1 MDPRTVVAAAAV
13 SAARSR
19 GPVPKGLRRLRSHG
33 DRAAVNLLVH
43 GDHTHALPLL
53 AASPLAR
60 SFALAYLDPPYNTG
74 RRFAEYVDRAPQAQ
88 WSAALSLCLEGLVPL
103 MRSDATIAI
112 EIDDSSLGAALAA
125 GDSVLGAKNRVSIV
139 TLVRSAVTGHKAANR
154 GPVNVTDYVLLYA
167 VERRAWRYFAERR
180 PRAGTDPAYRT
191 YVENADEA
199 PELWRF
205 TPLAGVVAAALGF
218 PDSRAARRALG
229 PLRMDRELERFALE
243 HAQRVVRF
251 AQPRIE
257 AIGKDARAL
266 VERSRAERDRVFVLA
281 RAGRSPFILRA
292 GNRVLRL
299 SDKVADR
306 GDGPT
311 LVEPL
316 TNVWDDVPFQGMA
329 REGGV
334 RFSRNKKPE
343 GLLARLL
350 SLTTEPGDW
359 VIDPY
364 LGSGTTAAVAQKL
377 GRRWVGIER
386 GAHAVELAEPRLLR
400 VLRGDDATGISPRR
414 PSDAPANGS
423 VDRLLRGFH
432 VVA

>member
-1 MDPRTVVAAAAV
+1 M
-13 SAARSR
+13 
-19 GPVPKGLRRLRSHG
+19 
-33 DRAAVNLLVH
+33 
-43 GDHTHALPLL
+43 
-53 AASPLAR
+53 
-60 SFALAYLDPPYNTG
+60 
-74 RRFAEYVDRAPQAQ
+74 
-88 WSAALSLCLEGLVPL
+88 
-103 MRSDATIAI
+103 
-112 EIDDSSLGAALAA
+112 
-125 GDSVLGAKNRVSIV
+125 
-139 TLVRSAVTGHKAANR
+139 
-154 GPVNVTDYVLLYA
+154 
-167 VERRAWRYFAERR
+167 
-180 PRAGTDPAYRT
+180 
-191 YVENADEA
+191 
-199 PELWRF
+199 
-205 TPLAGVVAAALGF
+205 
-218 PDSRAARRALG
+218 
-229 PLRMDRELERFALE
+229 
-243 HAQRVVRF
+243 
-251 AQPRIE
+251 
-257 AIGKDARAL
+257 
-266 VERSRAERDRVFVLA
+266 FVLA

-343 GLLARLL
+343 GAPRAPALTDDRARRF
-350 SLTTEPGDW
+350 SN
-359 VIDPY
+359 PY

-414 PSDAPANGS
+414 PSDAPSGAGS
-423 VDRLLRGFH
+423 VNRLLRGFH